1 MGARGQKKN
10 SFVVSKIDTISR
22 DRLFLSTKFWSLVIV
37 FRASTDVASPSD
49 CSANNRSVELL
60 LFPSFFSCLSPT
72 VLRSR
77 SLSIGFVSCC
87 IRSVAERYG
96 RQIDKH
102 WNAKRNERDAWQTH
116 THTHTQ
122 AYKEHDRMNRRKWQE
137 LWRRWSIRFAELTRW
152 SLNKSSKSIG
162 ERDSESVCVIEEG
175 NETNRTHET
184 CALIIYFDVI
194 IVTNSTRVEKDVRM
208 KRASDSLPT
217 FIIDLSI
224 WTKARRM
231 NRFNDKQIEV
241 LPPSISASR
250 IISSTSSSVSFSP
263 RLVMT
268 WLNTQM
274 TMNEDKHLS
283 DPTEVQQ
290 RR

>member
-10 SFVVSKIDTISR
+10 SFVVPKIDTISR

-137 LWRRWSIRFAELTRW
+137 LWRRWSIRFAELTRR
-152 SLNKSSKSIG
+152 SLNKSSKSTS
-162 ERDSESVCVIEEG
+162 ERERVCVWSKKG
-175 NETNRTHET
+175 
-184 CALIIYFDVI
+184 
-194 IVTNSTRVEKDVRM
+194 TRQTEHMRRVPW
-208 KRASDSLPT
+208 S
-217 FIIDLSI
+217 FI
-224 WTKARRM
+224 
-231 NRFNDKQIEV
+231 
-241 LPPSISASR
+241 
-250 IISSTSSSVSFSP
+250 STSSLLRILRGS
-263 RLVMT
+263 RKMCG
-268 WLNTQM
+268 W
-274 TMNEDKHLS
+274 NEQVTLCLPS
-283 DPTEVQQ
+283 
-290 RR
+290 